1 MITFLWLHFEYDRAI
16 LDYTWFQINK
26 LIIHNR
32 PHCIQGSADKF
43 KKEEGV

>member
-1 MITFLWLHFEYDRAI
+1 MITFLWLHFEYDRGI

-26 LIIHNR
+26 LIILNR
-32 PHCIQGSADKF
+32 SDCIQGSADRF